1 MSLVKLGTSQG
12 YMQLITYPP
21 AKPGVSSNQL
31 LKPKRFLYT
40 LNLAKELYMYNV
52 MLIWWRTPRSM
63 LWPHPP
69 PNKGRGCYKLV
80 RVTLALI
87 VLSACILVPVLFP
100 FQEVLC
106 RRTRRAGI
114 TCRRVVQSLCSY
126 KAFSE
131 PPLLFS

>member
-1 MSLVKLGTSQG
+1 MKCFSIMVYNNYDDK
-12 YMQLITYPP
+12 
-21 AKPGVSSNQL
+21 GVSVNAEKMQGSQL
-31 LKPKRFLYT
+31 
-40 LNLAKELYMYNV
+40 LYMYNV